1 MGTTL
6 ELETMDTS
14 GRAFVDFW
22 TRRAERGDLNANTAG
37 GLRAAVKAVL
47 EVDEGWEMLDIKA
60 LDVERMLVRFRNKA
74 ANELKSDSLRAYER
88 RFRHAHRSF
97 LEFVDNP
104 ATWRPP
110 AGQTTNGKRE
120 AKKDR
125 PTGTA
130 TEGEPSSLGP
140 VAPSVPGA
148 NAIDYPFP
156 LRDGAVI
163 ARLRLPIDLTA
174 EEADQLHV
182 FIKALVRPPKRTPPA
197 DA

>member
-88 RFRHAHRSF
+88 RFRHAHR
-97 LEFVDNP
+97 
-104 ATWRPP
+104 
-110 AGQTTNGKRE
+110 
-120 AKKDR
+120 
-125 PTGTA
+125 
-130 TEGEPSSLGP
+130 
-140 VAPSVPGA
+140 
-148 NAIDYPFP
+148 
-156 LRDGAVI
+156 
-163 ARLRLPIDLTA
+163 
-174 EEADQLHV
+174 
-182 FIKALVRPPKRTPPA
+182 
-197 DA
+197 